1 MKTCQENALLTSA
14 SLLIYRI
21 DMAHGGRPIERPAH
35 LSPEQRLVAQQQ
47 TRQWREDVGL
57 SQREM
62 AARIAVSY
70 STYRAWETGRDQY
83 AGPTREQT
91 ELLNRGLRE
100 LLGSQY
106 ADGEAFTAWGWPRE
120 QDITYDQ
127 VVELLRSAGFEVPR
141 LHVGVDTPA
150 GVFWVHKVRR
160 PNLLHGVFAM
170 AAAALTRAGVPVHLL
185 LDDGALPDRERDVCA
200 ELESSVRTWMAFASG
215 DDAKLSIGL
224 FSSVLADGILADRG
238 WQAIGA
244 YLNSHSTVLDV
255 LQASKAISPIQF
267 SLDEEKSVLELLRN
281 DGLKAD
287 RLLTAL
293 RNWLV
298 FEAELTRILR
308 STAVATGPVLTL
320 GGDDEQILWEVWR
333 RGCSDELV
341 SRVEHIFLKPMP
353 MPPYDSAWD
362 RVALTPRTDRTV
374 LTNYVNQRLA
384 SDPDSELVEWLLRSA
399 IRLPSAL
406 NPGFRARLDPA
417 LADVDTLLEL
427 SARELSAY
435 ASTVCRAVAEWLRI
449 PRAVN

>member
-1 MKTCQENALLTSA
+1 MKTCQENALLTNA
-14 SLLIYRI
+14 SLLLYRI

-35 LSPEQRLVAQQQ
+35 LSPEQRVVAQQH
-47 TRQWREDVGL
+47 TRQWREDAGL

-70 STYRAWETGRDQY
+70 STYRGWESGKDQY

-91 ELLNRGLRE
+91 EHLNRALRE
-100 LLGSQY
+100 LLGSRY
-106 ADGEAFTAWGWPRE
+106 ADGDAFTVWGWPRQ

-141 LHVGVDTPA
+141 LHAGAHTPT
-150 GVFWVHKVRR
+150 GVFWVHKVHR

-170 AAAALTRAGVPVHLL
+170 AAAALTRAGVLVHLL
-185 LDDGALPDRERDVCA
+185 LDDGALPDRERDWCA
-200 ELESSVRTWMAFASG
+200 ELEASVRTWVAFASG

-244 YLNSHSTVLDV
+244 YLNSHSTVLDI
-255 LQASKAISPIQF
+255 LLASKVISPIQF
-267 SLDEEKSVLELLRN
+267 SLQEEQSVLEVMRN

-298 FEAELTRILR
+298 FEAEITRILR
-308 STAVATGPVLTL
+308 SAAVATSSVLTL
-320 GGDDEQILWEVWR
+320 GGDDERILWEVWR
-333 RGCSDELV
+333 RGCSDELA

-362 RVALTPRTDRTV
+362 RDALTPRTDRTG

-384 SDPDSELVEWLLRSA
+384 SDPESDLVEWLLRSA
-399 IRLPSAL
+399 IRLPAAL

-417 LADVDTLLEL
+417 LTDVAALLEL
-427 SARELSAY
+427 PARELAPY
-435 ASTVCRAVAEWLRI
+435 AGAVCRAVVEWLRI
-449 PRAVN
+449 PRVVN